1 MPNVDRMWA
10 GARKALTVRRVYGEP
25 IEQDGVTVIPAAAI
39 RGGAGGGGD
48 NQDNGGGGFGIG
60 GRPIGAYV
68 IANGRVRWK
77 PALDVN
83 RLLFLTAA
91 LVYLLARRRTRG

>member
-10 GARKALTVRRVYGEP
+10 GVRKAVTVRRVYGEP
-25 IEQDGVTVIPAAAI
+25 IEHDGVTVIPAAAI

-48 NQDNGGGGFGIG
+48 SQENGGGGFGVG
-60 GRPIGAYV
+60 GRPIGTYV
-68 IANGRVRWK
+68 ITNGRARWK

-83 RLLFLTAA
+83 RMLFLTAA
-91 LVYLLARRRTRG
+91 LVYLLARLRRR

>member
-1 MPNVDRMWA
+1 MPDVDRMWA
-10 GARKALTVRRVYGEP
+10 GVRKALTVRRVYGDP

-48 NQDNGGGGFGIG
+48 SEGDGGGGFGLG

-77 PALDVN
+77 PAVDVN
-83 RLLFLTAA
+83 RLLLLAAA
-91 LVYLLARRRTRG
+91 LVYLLARRGRA